1 MFVSKYA
8 HLDENY
14 NRRDDLISLSYMLVH
29 LTGTQLPWEQLC
41 KESETKENKKETI
54 ERIMDMK
61 HNLNL
66 VLNCGRS

>member
-1 MFVSKYA
+1 MFASKFA

-41 KESETKENKKETI
+41 KESETKENKIEKI